1 MTIVIAAAGTGGHV
15 FPALAVAGELVAGGV
30 PPERIHFFGGDRLE
44 ADAVPAAGFGFTGFP
59 LVRLE
64 RSPTAR
70 NLRIPV
76 AVRRTARAMAD
87 ELRGLGATALLGMGG
102 YVVVPA
108 ARAARRSGIPFHLH
122 EQNAAPGL
130 ASRFAA
136 GRASRVFVGLP
147 GRSQRLHRAELVGN
161 PLRPAI
167 ERFDRAALRPRA
179 AARYGLGGAKPVVGI
194 LGGSL
199 GARTLNE
206 AAAAVAA
213 GLERGGV
220 VHLTGRTPEAQVTNP
235 SATSD
240 VTWVR
245 RAFEP
250 EIELFYAAVD
260 LVVCRSGAMTVSE
273 LAATGTPSVLVP
285 LHRVRQEANA
295 RALAAAGGAVAL
307 GRRDMGRL
315 TDIVT
320 GIVSDAGK
328 LRAMAEAARGAA
340 LLGAARVVAGALIEA
355 AGGPGA

>member
-1 MTIVIAAAGTGGHV
+1 VTIVIAAAGTGGHV

-44 ADAVPAAGFGFTGFP
+44 ADAVPATGFGFTSFH

-76 AVRRTARAMAD
+76 AVRHTARAMAD
-87 ELRGLGATALLGMGG
+87 QLIGLGATVVLGMGG
-102 YVVVPA
+102 YIVVPVA
-108 ARAARRSGIPFHLH
+108 LAARRAGIPFYLH

-161 PLRPAI
+161 PLRRAV
-167 ERFDRAALRPRA
+167 ERFDRAGLRPRA
-179 AARYGLGGAKPVVGI
+179 AARYGLGSARPVVGI

-199 GARTLNE
+199 GARALNE

-213 GLERGGV
+213 GLEHGAV
-220 VHLTGRTPEAQVTNP
+220 LQLTGRTPEAQVPHP
-235 SATSD
+235 STTSE

-250 EIELFYAAVD
+250 EIELFYAAAD
-260 LVVCRSGAMTVSE
+260 LVVCRAGAMTVSE

-285 LHRVRQEANA
+285 LQRVRQEANA

-307 GRRDMGRL
+307 GRGDMRRL

-320 GIVSDAGK
+320 GIVSDAGR

-340 LLGAARVVAGALIEA
+340 LLGAARLVAGALVEA
-355 AGGPGA
+355 AGGLDA